1 MSKRSE
7 IMEAILQHIADEAEI
22 DEFHKWISD
31 LCDPDSKLVQ
41 NTKDKYFKQ
50 VEEETQLRL
59 NNNDLPGKHLI
70 LILQIFSFLKFSR
83 NKVRL

>member
-50 VEEETQLRL
+50 VEEEVQLRF

-70 LILQIFSFLKFSR
+70 LIIQIFAHFQNVSKNLF
-83 NKVRL
+83 N